1 LHGETAKRI
10 QGIMVISLEEILMKL
25 DAEERSFVSSLIDK
39 DPLTGIYN
47 RRKFDR
53 DIELLVALY
62 RRSSKGSGL
71 LIIDI
76 DHFKQFNDEHG
87 HQKGDQILRI
97 VSKCIGRSLRD
108 YDRIHIYRY
117 GGEEFVVI
125 IPDISTDDVVKIG
138 ERIRRNVKKRC
149 PVTISVGISHY
160 KEISDNLQSLI
171 LHADHALYEAK
182 RKGRDR
188 VEVYSHNS

>member
-1 LHGETAKRI
+1 
-10 QGIMVISLEEILMKL
+10 MVMTLEEILMKL
-25 DAEERSFVSSLIDK
+25 DPEERSFLSGLIDK
-39 DPLTGIYN
+39 DPLTGVYN

-62 RRSSKGSGL
+62 RRTSKGSGL

-76 DHFKQFNDEHG
+76 DHFKKFNDEYG
-87 HQKGDQILRI
+87 HQKGDQLLRK
-97 VSKCIGRSLRD
+97 VSRCIARSLRD

-125 IPDISTDDVVKIG
+125 VPDISTDDAIKIG
-138 ERIRRNVKKRC
+138 ERIRENVKKTC
-149 PVTISVGISHY
+149 PVTISIGVSHY
-160 KEISDNLQSLI
+160 REISENLQTLI
-171 LHADHALYEAK
+171 MHADDALYEAK

-188 VEVYSHNS
+188 VEVYLNEAGKDHSKTS

>member
-1 LHGETAKRI
+1 
-10 QGIMVISLEEILMKL
+10 MVTSLEEILMKL
-25 DAEERSFVSSLIDK
+25 DPEERSFLSGLIDK
-39 DPLTGIYN
+39 DPLTGVYN

-62 RRSSKGSGL
+62 RRSGKGSGL

-76 DHFKQFNDEHG
+76 DHFKKYNDEHG
-87 HQKGDQILRI
+87 HQKGDQILKT
-97 VSKCIGRSLRD
+97 VSRCIARSLRD

-125 IPDISTDDVVKIG
+125 LPDISTEDVTRIG
-138 ERIRRNVKKRC
+138 ERMRRSVKKTC

-160 KEISDNLQSLI
+160 KEISENLQSLI

-182 RKGRDR
+182 RKGKDR
-188 VEVYSHNS
+188 VEVYSHES